1 MKKVQ
6 METSM
11 IRFIGELRKVANDLD
26 NLNAQESSPTKTT
39 FKDVIWDGLKIRLK
53 GHSNMRWILEEMDS
67 IDAFLELPE
76 VKEFRETETLDQLI

>member
-26 NLNAQESSPTKTT
+26 NLNFQIDNPNKVT
-39 FKDVIWDGLKIRLK
+39 FKQIIWDGIKIRLK
-53 GHSNMRWILEEMDS
+53 GHPNMKWILKEMDS
-67 IDAFLELPE
+67 VDEFLEMPE

>member
-1 MKKVQ
+1 MKKAQ

-11 IRFIGELRKVANDLD
+11 IRFLSELRKVANDLD
-26 NLNAQESSPTKTT
+26 NVNVQEVSPTKTT

-53 GHSNMRWILEEMDS
+53 GHSNMRWILKEMDS

-76 VKEFRETETLDQLI
+76 VKEFRESSALDQLI

>member
-26 NLNAQESSPTKTT
+26 NLNVQEGSPTKTT

-53 GHSNMRWILEEMDS
+53 GHSNMRWILKEMDS

-76 VKEFRETETLDQLI
+76 VNEFRKAESLDQII

>member
-1 MKKVQ
+1 MTKRV

-11 IRFIGELRKVANDLD
+11 CRFIGELRKVTNDLD
-26 NLNAQESSPTKTT
+26 NLNVQEGSPTKTT

-53 GHSNMRWILEEMDS
+53 GHSNMRWILKEMDS

-76 VKEFRETETLDQLI
+76 VKEFRESSALDQLI

>member
-1 MKKVQ
+1 MTKVQ

-26 NLNAQESSPTKTT
+26 NLKFQDEPNKVT
-39 FKDVIWDGLKIRLK
+39 FKQIIWDGIKIRLK
-53 GHSNMRWILEEMDS
+53 GHSNMKWILKEMDS

-76 VKEFRETETLDQLI
+76 VKEFRESSALDQLI

>member
-26 NLNAQESSPTKTT
+26 NLNVQEGSPTKTT

-53 GHSNMRWILEEMDS
+53 GHSNIKWILKEMDS
-67 IDAFLELPE
+67 VDEFLEMPE
-76 VKEFRETETLDQLI
+76 VKEFRKTSILDQLI